1 MVSATTS
8 SRRSDVTTYAET
20 AGEALPR
27 PGGWT
32 RTALA
37 FAVFVVALVAAII
50 ISLCVGRY
58 SVSAGRALEIL
69 GAAILNPGAAI
80 EGMDERI
87 VLLVR
92 APRVV
97 ISALSGAAL
106 ATAGVALQG
115 VFRNPLVSPEVLGI
129 SQGAAFGG
137 AFAISLGI
145 WGLPLLAIVFG
156 AGFSALVFVGL
167 LARIDGR
174 TEIITVILSGMVV
187 GSLFSAFVSLLQF
200 VADPNSS
207 LPAIVYWLMGSFATA
222 TWDRV
227 LIALPGLVL
236 GIGVLWALRF
246 RLNVLSLDDSE
257 ARSLGANPDRERW
270 LVFALVAL
278 IVGCQVAVSGIV
290 GWVGLVIPHAARLIV
305 GYDHRRLLPATALLG
320 AAFMVS
326 IDTLARTITAA
337 EIPLGVLTAIVG
349 APVFAL
355 LLRRHFREKDAR

>member
-1 MVSATTS
+1 MTTVADRTAEII
-8 SRRSDVTTYAET
+8 RRPRQWTRMAVTTAI
-20 AGEALPR
+20 L
-27 PGGWT
+27 
-32 RTALA
+32 
-37 FAVFVVALVAAII
+37 VALLLLSILV
-50 ISLCVGRY
+50 SLCVGRF
-58 SVSAGRALEIL
+58 SVSVPR
-69 GAAILNPGAAI
+69 AI
-80 EGMDERI
+80 EVLWSAIIAPGKAMEAMDERI

-97 ISALSGAAL
+97 LAALAGAAL
-106 ATAGVALQG
+106 ATTGVSLQG

-137 AFAISLGI
+137 ALAIILGI
-145 WGLPLLAIVFG
+145 WGVPLLGLVFI
-156 AGFSALVFVGL
+156 AGLSALIFVGFI
-167 LARIDGR
+167 ARIDGR

-222 TWDRV
+222 TWERV
-227 LIALPGLVL
+227 LISAPGLLIGL
-236 GIGVLWALRF
+236 GLLWAMRF
-246 RLNVLSLDDSE
+246 RLNVLSLEDAE
-257 ARSLGANPDRERW
+257 ARSLGAHPDRERW

-278 IVGCQVAVSGIV
+278 VVGCQVAVSGIV

-305 GYDHRRLLPATALLG
+305 GHDHRRLLPASALLG
-320 AAFMVS
+320 AAFMVT
-326 IDTLARTITAA
+326 IDTLARTVTAA

-355 LLRRHFREKDAR
+355 LVRRHFRDRAAQ

>member
-1 MVSATTS
+1 MVPRSRGWPRTT
-8 SRRSDVTTYAET
+8 
-20 AGEALPR
+20 
-27 PGGWT
+27 
-32 RTALA
+32 LA
-37 FAVFVVALVAAII
+37 FALFVAALAVSIVV
-50 ISLCVGRY
+50 SLCVGRF
-58 SVSAGRALEIL
+58 SVSALRALEIL
-69 GAAILNPGAAI
+69 GHAIMQPGRVI
-80 EGMDERI
+80 ESMDERI

-92 APRVV
+92 APRV
-97 ISALSGAAL
+97 IIAALSGAAL

-137 AFAISLGI
+137 ALAITMGI
-145 WGLPLLAIVFG
+145 WGVPLLLAVFL
-156 AGFSALVFVGL
+156 AGFSALVLVGL

-174 TEIITVILSGMVV
+174 TEIITVILSGMVI

-200 VADPNSS
+200 LADPNSS

-227 LIALPGLVL
+227 AIATPGLLVGMGL
-236 GIGVLWALRF
+236 LWALRF

-257 ARSLGANPDRERW
+257 ARSLGARPDLERW

-305 GYDHRRLLPATALLG
+305 GHDHRRLLPATAVLG

-326 IDTLARTITAA
+326 IDTLARTVTAA
-337 EIPLGVLTAIVG
+337 EIPLGVLTAIAG
-349 APVFAL
+349 APVFAV
-355 LLRRHFREKDAR
+355 LLRRHYRDKEAQ

>member
-1 MVSATTS
+1 MTTTIEATG
-8 SRRSDVTTYAET
+8 AP
-20 AGEALPR
+20 APR
-27 PGGWT
+27 WGGWT
-32 RTALA
+32 RTAIA
-37 FAVFVVALVAAII
+37 FTAFGAALFISILV
-50 ISLCVGRY
+50 SLCVGRF
-58 SVSAGRALEIL
+58 SVSAPRALEIL
-69 GAAILNPGAAI
+69 FRAITNPGMSV
-80 EGMDERI
+80 ETMDERI

-92 APRVV
+92 TPRVI
-97 ISALSGAAL
+97 ISAMAGAAL

-129 SQGAAFGG
+129 SQGGAFGG
-137 AFAISLGI
+137 ALAITLGI
-145 WGLPLLAIVFG
+145 WGVPLLAIVFIS
-156 AGFSALVFVGL
+156 GFSALVFVGL

-187 GSLFSAFVSLLQF
+187 GSLFSAMVSLLQF
-200 VADPNSS
+200 IADPNSS

-227 LIALPGLVL
+227 LISVPGLAI
-236 GIGVLWALRF
+236 GIGLLWALRF
-246 RLNVLSLDDSE
+246 RLNVLSLDDAE

-320 AAFMVS
+320 AAFMVT
-326 IDTLARTITAA
+326 IDTLARTVTAA

-349 APVFAL
+349 APVFAV
-355 LLRRHFREKDAR
+355 LLRRHFRDKEAR

>member
-1 MVSATTS
+1 LATTS
-8 SRRSDVTTYAET
+8 SRPSEVTTIVDD
-20 AGEALPR
+20 AGGIAPR
-27 PGGWT
+27 SQGWT
-32 RTALA
+32 RTAVL
-37 FAVFVVALVAAII
+37 FAVFLTALAASIV

-58 SVSAGRALEIL
+58 SVSALRALEIL
-69 GAAILNPGAAI
+69 GTAILNLGRPI
-80 EGMDERI
+80 EAMDERI

-92 APRVV
+92 APRV
-97 ISALSGAAL
+97 IIAAMAGAAL

-137 AFAISLGI
+137 ALAITMGI
-145 WGLPLLAIVFG
+145 WGVPLLAIVFI
-156 AGFSALVFVGL
+156 AGLSALIFVGL

-187 GSLFSAFVSLLQF
+187 GSLFSALVSLLQF
-200 VADPNSS
+200 LADPNSS

-227 LIALPGLVL
+227 LISAPGLL
-236 GIGVLWALRF
+236 IGMGLLWALRF

-257 ARSLGANPDRERW
+257 ARSLGARPDLERW

-305 GYDHRRLLPATALLG
+305 GHDHRRLLPATAVLG
-320 AAFMVS
+320 ATFMLC
-326 IDTLARTITAA
+326 IDTLARTVTAA

-355 LLRRHFREKDAR
+355 LLRRHYRDKEAR

>member
-1 MVSATTS
+1 MTTISEGARKPFPRATG
-8 SRRSDVTTYAET
+8 VT
-20 AGEALPR
+20 G
-27 PGGWT
+27 
-32 RTALA
+32 TALIFAA
-37 FAVFVVALVAAII
+37 FVAALAAAIL

-58 SVSAGRALEIL
+58 SVSVWRAMEIL
-69 GAAILNPGAAI
+69 GSAIVQPGQGAQT
-80 EGMDERI
+80 MDERI

-92 APRVV
+92 TPRVL
-97 ISALSGAAL
+97 IAAMAGAAL

-137 AFAISLGI
+137 ALAITLGI
-145 WGLPLLAIVFG
+145 WGVPLLAIVFL
-156 AGFSALVFVGL
+156 AGLAALIGVGL

-174 TEIITVILSGMVV
+174 TEIITVILSGMVI
-187 GSLFSAFVSLLQF
+187 GSLFSALVSLLQF

-227 LIALPGLVL
+227 WISLPGLL
-236 GIGVLWALRF
+236 IGMGLLWAMRF

-257 ARSLGANPDRERW
+257 AKSLGARPDLERW
-270 LVFALVAL
+270 MVFALVAL

-290 GWVGLVIPHAARLIV
+290 GWVGLVIPHAARLMV
-305 GYDHRRLLPATALLG
+305 GHDHRRLLPATAVLG
-320 AAFMVS
+320 AAFMVT
-326 IDTLARTITAA
+326 IDTLARTVTPA

-349 APVFAL
+349 APVFGL
-355 LLRRHFREKDAR
+355 LLRRHYRDKEAR

>member
-1 MVSATTS
+1 MLVEQAGGLAPR
-8 SRRSDVTTYAET
+8 SR
-20 AGEALPR
+20 
-27 PGGWT
+27 GWT

-37 FAVFVVALVAAII
+37 FALFLTALAVSIVV
-50 ISLCVGRY
+50 SLCVGRY
-58 SVSAGRALEIL
+58 SVSALRALEIL
-69 GAAILNPGAAI
+69 GSAIVAPGRAV
-80 EGMDERI
+80 ESMDERI

-92 APRVV
+92 APRV
-97 ISALSGAAL
+97 IIAALSGAAL
-106 ATAGVALQG
+106 ATAGVSLQG

-137 AFAISLGI
+137 ALAITMGI
-145 WGLPLLAIVFG
+145 WGVPLLVAVFV
-156 AGFSALVFVGL
+156 AGFSALILVGL

-174 TEIITVILSGMVV
+174 TEIITVILSGMVI

-200 VADPNSS
+200 LADPNSS

-227 LIALPGLVL
+227 LVSTPGLLL
-236 GIGVLWALRF
+236 GMGLLWALRF

-257 ARSLGANPDRERW
+257 AKSLGARPDLERW

-320 AAFMVS
+320 AAFMVT
-326 IDTLARTITAA
+326 IDTLARTVTAA

-355 LLRRHFREKDAR
+355 LLRQHYRDKEAR